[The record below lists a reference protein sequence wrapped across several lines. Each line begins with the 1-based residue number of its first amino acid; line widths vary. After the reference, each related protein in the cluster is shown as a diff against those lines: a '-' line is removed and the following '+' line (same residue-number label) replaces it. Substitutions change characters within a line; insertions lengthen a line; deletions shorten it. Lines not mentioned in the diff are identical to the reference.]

1 MSNENITHEI
11 KEYAEICRGI
21 VVKIYNRDIATG
33 IYDENSAKNM
43 EHALA
48 QYWLSLEI
56 MKLEREE

>member
-33 IYDENSAKNM
+33 IYDENSAKTWSM
-43 EHALA
+43 
-48 QYWLSLEI
+48 
-56 MKLEREE
+56 R